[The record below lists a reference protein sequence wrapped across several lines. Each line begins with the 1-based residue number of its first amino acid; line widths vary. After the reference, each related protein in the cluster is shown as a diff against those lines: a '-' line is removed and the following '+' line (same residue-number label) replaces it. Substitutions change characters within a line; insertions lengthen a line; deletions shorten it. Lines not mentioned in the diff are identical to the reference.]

1 MKYLLGSHFWGMNVE
16 GSDKD
21 YLQFVLPSKQDLFN
35 GVFTSKQA
43 EDDAGNDINIK
54 DVRLILKELRKG
66 SLRIFEMLYSEPIQ
80 CDNAMYSEEDNKK
93 LQCILEYAH
102 EYRNE
107 LFNELRIEFMRAV
120 VGESKSRIKQLEK
133 TFDGKQLAHFQKLYW
148 LLYSTYYYQNPFKFI
163 NTKLN
168 QNYLKSIRLNPTQEK
183 CKQLKELFEQIE
195 RLDFGQAEAKVY
207 LPKLEEFMIKTIL
220 G

>member
-35 GVFTSKQA
+35 GKFVSKQSA
-43 EDDAGNDINIK
+43 DDAGNDINIK
-54 DVRLILKELRKG
+54 DVRLILKELGKG
-66 SLRIFEMLYSEPIQ
+66 SVRIFEMLYSEPIQ
-80 CDNAMYSEEDNKK
+80 CDDAMYSEGDNKK

-102 EYRNE
+102 AHRDE
-107 LFNELRIEFMRAV
+107 LFNELRVEFMRAV
-120 VGESKSRIKQLEK
+120 TGECKSRIKQLAK
-133 TFDGKQLAHFQKLYW
+133 NFDGKQLAHFQKLYW
-148 LLYSTYYYQNPFKFI
+148 LLYSTYHFQNPFKFI

-168 QNYLKSIRLNPTQEK
+168 QDDLKSIRLNPTQEK
-183 CKQLKELFEQIE
+183 YQQLKTLFEQIE

-220 G
+220 R